1 MAEVIMA
8 NKLGYC
14 TEQDVTLTKDILSK
28 AKLPVEIPE
37 YIEREV
43 LVKKLYTDKKVKNGN
58 LRFVFQKG
66 IGDLMFFENE
76 EYAQAIPE
84 SLAREIIMTM

>member
-1 MAEVIMA
+1 M
-8 NKLGYC
+8 
-14 TEQDVTLTKDILSK
+14 
-28 AKLPVEIPE
+28 
-37 YIEREV
+37 
-43 LVKKLYTDKKVKNGN
+43 KNGN